1 MNNRCL
7 YSNSTFTRK
16 EDMTHY
22 GYKNDENL
30 TNRTADK
37 DKTATQ
43 RYSGLNDQSYYTN
56 QTNVHNIKLGGHDLS
71 T

>member
-1 MNNRCL
+1 
-7 YSNSTFTRK
+7 
-16 EDMTHY
+16 MTHY

-37 DKTATQ
+37 DKNATQ
-43 RYSGLNDQSYYTN
+43 RFSGLNDQSYYTN